1 MEIKIL
7 HTGAEIIIVEVVTE
21 TKDSLTIR
29 KPVNAFLNPQG
40 GQVFLAPPVWDL
52 ATVEKEFKISKS
64 RLFMEPLTPLKD
76 LEASYLQVTSK
87 LVIPTSNVP
96 PSSAGKGPGK
106 GLGKGPIG
114 PGKGPIIVKS

>member
-1 MEIKIL
+1 MDIKIL
-7 HTGAEIIIVEVVTE
+7 HSGAEIIIVEVVKD
-21 TKDSLTIR
+21 TKDSITIR

-52 ATVEKEFKISKS
+52 ATSEKEYTINKNQ
-64 RLFMEPLTPLKD
+64 LFMKPLTPLKD

-96 PSSAGKGPGK
+96 STPRKGPEK
-106 GLGKGPIG
+106 RGPIG